1 MANLQRCIS
10 QPCYTLIKTEVRMSL
25 NTYKITTKFTILCFT
40 LLSISVGIN
49 TVQSFGL
56 WVGMKLGFELRG
68 GQSLK
73 QFFFFNE
80 NKN

>member
-1 MANLQRCIS
+1 MKGKFKRRNFRGKFITANLQRCVS

-49 TVQSFGL
+49 TIQSFGL
-56 WVGMKLGFELRG
+56 
-68 GQSLK
+68 
-73 QFFFFNE
+73 
-80 NKN
+80 